1 VRAAR
6 VIFPLRPV
14 RGTSTADFD
23 DMMTLMFIALA
34 VLAVGLIVELITA
47 ARSPLGYQ
55 DESGFHLGREQ
66 TASGEALEFENP
78 S

>member
-1 VRAAR
+1 
-6 VIFPLRPV
+6 
-14 RGTSTADFD
+14 
-23 DMMTLMFIALA
+23 MMTLMFIGLA
-34 VLAVGLIVELITA
+34 VLVVGLVIELITA

-55 DESGFHLGREQ
+55 DENGFHLGREK